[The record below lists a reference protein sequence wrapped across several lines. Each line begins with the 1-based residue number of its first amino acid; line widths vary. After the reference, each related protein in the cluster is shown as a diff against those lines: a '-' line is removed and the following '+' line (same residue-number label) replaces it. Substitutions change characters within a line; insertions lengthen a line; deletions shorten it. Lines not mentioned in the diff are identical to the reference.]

1 MSRLLTT
8 ALISLGVVGAGVFA
22 IAAYLM
28 TGFIAVV
35 AFAGVIALGMLML
48 LADWGRRRYLA
59 WRERRDMTV
68 RNSRASRYSVG
79 HLRGPPSVE
88 KDQWLR

>member
-1 MSRLLTT
+1 MSRLLTPL
-8 ALISLGVVGAGVFA
+8 LISLGVLAAGVFA

-28 TGFIAVV
+28 TGLIAII
-35 AFAGVIALGMLML
+35 AFGCVIVLAVLVLLGDF
-48 LADWGRRRYLA
+48 ACRRYLT
-59 WRERRDMTV
+59 WREKRDRTI

-88 KDQWLR
+88 KDQWLQ

>member
-8 ALISLGVVGAGVFA
+8 VLISVGVVGAGVFS
-22 IAAYLM
+22 IAAYL
-28 TGFIAVV
+28 TTAFIAVV

-48 LADWGRRRYLA
+48 LADWGRRRYIA

-68 RNSRASRYSVG
+68 RDRDMQKWG
-79 HLRGPPSVE
+79 LRSFDQGRE
-88 KDQWLR
+88 KKL